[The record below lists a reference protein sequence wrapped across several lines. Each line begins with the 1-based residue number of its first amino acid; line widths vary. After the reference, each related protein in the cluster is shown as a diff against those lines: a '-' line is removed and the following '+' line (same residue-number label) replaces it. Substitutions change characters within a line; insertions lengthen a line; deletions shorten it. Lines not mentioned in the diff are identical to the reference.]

1 MNGFKEQPISKHEL
15 ETIEILVSTGRYFK
29 RLQFD
34 IYLLKQQ
41 LEWFIFWLQYVFFN
55 ISISHH
61 RNNNTSNIN
70 NRHSNNSNTSHRRNN
85 NINNTSHRLNNNIKH
100 HRNNSRRG
108 LLSISRIL
116 STSRRRLPRPPFPLR
131 LLRHNTS
138 RLEWASPTTCARRI
152 QLMMRWT
159 MSTSLS
165 VRGEACSRISRR
177 SNRRVSSVVFWTLV
191 YIFSRS
197 FHF

>member
-1 MNGFKEQPISKHEL
+1 MVYIL
-15 ETIEILVSTGRYFK
+15 ITIC
-29 RLQFD
+29 
-34 IYLLKQQ
+34 
-41 LEWFIFWLQYVFFN
+41 FFN

-85 NINNTSHRLNNNIKH
+85 NINNTRHRLNSNIKH
-100 HRNNSRRG
+100 RRNNSRRG

-131 LLRHNTS
+131 HLRHNTS

-152 QLMMRWT
+152 QLMMKWT